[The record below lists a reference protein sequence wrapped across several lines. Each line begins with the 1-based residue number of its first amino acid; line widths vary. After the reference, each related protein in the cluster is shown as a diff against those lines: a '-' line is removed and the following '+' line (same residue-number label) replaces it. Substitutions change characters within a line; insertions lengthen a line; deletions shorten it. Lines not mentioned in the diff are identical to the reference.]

1 MGCFF
6 SLIHHVL
13 TGRILIVAQN
23 SSTSENPRQ
32 ETSRQGTSYNFEK
45 EVGVACF
52 KLQGSPVFVGGSYV
66 EPMSNS
72 GPLFGLT
79 HLPHTTSAAMDYGG
93 TGPLGSGHHHGPGPG
108 EPHPTY
114 TDLTAHHPSQGRIQE
129 APKLTHL

>member
-1 MGCFF
+1 MVMEMNAGFSGSWWVVFF

-52 KLQGSPVFVGGSYV
+52 KLPEKQDGRKCIESYK
-66 EPMSNS
+66 
-72 GPLFGLT
+72 
-79 HLPHTTSAAMDYGG
+79 
-93 TGPLGSGHHHGPGPG
+93 
-108 EPHPTY
+108 
-114 TDLTAHHPSQGRIQE
+114 I
-129 APKLTHL
+129 

>member
-1 MGCFF
+1 VGCFF

-52 KLQGSPVFVGGSYV
+52 KLPEKQDGRKCIESYK
-66 EPMSNS
+66 
-72 GPLFGLT
+72 
-79 HLPHTTSAAMDYGG
+79 
-93 TGPLGSGHHHGPGPG
+93 
-108 EPHPTY
+108 
-114 TDLTAHHPSQGRIQE
+114 I
-129 APKLTHL
+129 